1 LTYIIRRLLLLIP
14 VLIGVSILTFFI
26 INSAGDPV
34 TPYLQNPEHTTPE
47 QRQLIIEKYHLDEPP
62 YIRYFYWLSNVLHGD
77 LGYSTEAGGLPV
89 TEAIAKKF
97 PATFELTLIAMFF
110 SIVFGISLG
119 TISAVRANSP
129 VDQSTRILALIGV
142 SIPVFW
148 LGLMLLYVF
157 YYQFN
162 IHDMMPAGRYS
173 KPDFVDDDITF
184 YTNFYLIDSILNGN
198 PRLFWNVLM
207 HLILPSIT
215 LAFASTAI
223 IIRIMRA
230 SMLDVLGAEYVV
242 SARAKGLPER
252 VVIRKHARR
261 NAMIPTTTVIGL
273 SFGGLL
279 GGAVVTET
287 VFNWPG
293 LGQWSI
299 KAAQNL
305 DTGGIMGFTLL
316 VAIIYVLANLVVDVI
331 YAYLDPRVRLD

>member
-1 LTYIIRRLLLLIP
+1 M
-14 VLIGVSILTFFI
+14 V
-26 INSAGDPV
+26 
-34 TPYLQNPEHTTPE
+34 
-47 QRQLIIEKYHLDEPP
+47 
-62 YIRYFYWLSNVLHGD
+62 
-77 LGYSTEAGGLPV
+77 
-89 TEAIAKKF
+89 
-97 PATFELTLIAMFF
+97 
-110 SIVFGISLG
+110 
-119 TISAVRANSP
+119 
-129 VDQSTRILALIGV
+129 
-142 SIPVFW
+142 
-148 LGLMLLYVF
+148 
-157 YYQFN
+157 
-162 IHDMMPAGRYS
+162 PAGRYS
-173 KPDFVDDDITF
+173 KPDFVDDEITF
-184 YTNFYLIDSILNGN
+184 YTNFYLIDSLLNHN
-198 PRLFWNVLM
+198 LRLFWNVLM

-242 SARAKGLPER
+242 SARAKGLPEKI
-252 VVIRKHARR
+252 VIRKHARR

-293 LGQWSI
+293 LGQWSV
-299 KAAQNL
+299 KAATNL